1 MKKRL
6 LSMILCLCLALS
18 LLPAQAFAAERLIYV
33 ALGDSITTGYGLNS
47 PTTES
52 FAALLAEKG
61 NFALTNLAEDGET
74 TETLLQTIQNNSTGI
89 KKADVITITIGGND
103 LMNVLYEFL
112 AKKYNADETN
122 QDTPVDVK
130 KIKEI
135 LQSQNSSDFLKKM
148 KLLNY
153 ITAEDNMTDLQN
165 SITTEINSVALNFS
179 QIIARL
185 RGLNKNATIIVAT
198 QYNPYEYAT
207 ENANEAIYSYAQQIS
222 GLFTSIL
229 EELNSKL
236 KLASSLGYQCADV
249 SEAFSEAVNK
259 NQNPCNAA
267 FDGIATLDFDFHPN
281 AYGHELIAET
291 MSEYALQYSIS
302 VTPDTLTFDTAT
314 EGYTDSKAQT
324 VTITNTGNQEV
335 TVALPTGAAYIITAK
350 DGFSNGKAT
359 LAVNE
364 QATFTI
370 QPKAGFAA
378 GTYKETIAVTGS
390 NDITENITATFT
402 VEEKKAVPT
411 QPGTE
416 NQNPVQTGTEN
427 QTPQTGTVLQDTA
440 TGDIYKVTESGK
452 EVEYVKSGSK
462 SKKTE
467 KIPATVTIN
476 GTKYTVTSVAN
487 NAFKNNK
494 KVENVVIGK
503 NVTKIGKK
511 AFYGCKNL
519 KKITIKS
526 TKLKKKTIGAKA
538 FTKAGSKNYSKLKV
552 IVPKKCLKN
561 YTKIL
566 KQKGLSKRAVIK

>member
-6 LSMILCLCLALS
+6 LSMILSLCLVLS
-18 LLPAQAFAAERLIYV
+18 LLPAQAFAAERLSYV

-103 LMNVLYEFL
+103 LMNVLYDFL
-112 AKKYNADETN
+112 MAKYNADETN
-122 QDTPVDVK
+122 PDDMNEEQIK
-130 KIKEI
+130 KI
-135 LQSQNSSDFLKKM
+135 LQSNDADDLQKKQ
-148 KLLNY
+148 KLLGYLSDENNIAELKSAISEKISSISSKFSTI
-153 ITAEDNMTDLQN
+153 ITSLK
-165 SITTEINSVALNFS
+165 ILNP
-179 QIIARL
+179 
-185 RGLNKNATIIVAT
+185 NTTIIVAT
-198 QYNPYEYAT
+198 QYNPYKYALDSLGNDLPST
-207 ENANEAIYSYAQQIS
+207 IIRNMVEPIVS
-222 GLFTSIL
+222 LFDEIL
-229 EELNSKL
+229 EQFNALL
-236 KLASSLGYQCADV
+236 SSSSVQHQYYCADV
-249 SEAFSEAVNK
+249 YTKFAEATA
-259 NQNPCNAA
+259 NPCNAS
-267 FDGIATLDFDFHPN
+267 FTTFNLDFHPN
-281 AYGHELIAET
+281 AYGHKLIAET

-335 TVALPTGAAYIITAK
+335 TVDLPTGAAYIITAK

-359 LAVNE
+359 LAVNG
-364 QATFTI
+364 QATFTVR
-370 QPKAGFAA
+370 PKAGLAA

-416 NQNPVQTGTEN
+416 NQNPAQSGIEN
-427 QTPQTGTVLQDTA
+427 QVPQAGAVLQDTA

-476 GTKYTVTSVAN
+476 GIRYTVTFVAN

>member
-6 LSMILCLCLALS
+6 LSMILSLCLALS
-18 LLPAQAFAAERLIYV
+18 LLPAQAFAAERLSYV
-33 ALGDSITTGYGLNS
+33 ALGDSITTGYGLGEDE
-47 PTTES
+47 ES
-52 FAALLAEKG
+52 FATRLAEMGNFQLNDSLAKDGVTSADLLAVVQAE
-61 NFALTNLAEDGET
+61 TN
-74 TETLLQTIQNNSTGI
+74 TETLRN
-89 KKADVITITIGGND
+89 ADVITITIGGND
-103 LMNVLYEFL
+103 LMNALYEFL
-112 AKKYNADETN
+112 RDKYNAEN
-122 QDTPVDVK
+122 PSANVDADQ
-130 KIKEI
+130 IKDM
-135 LQSQNSSDFLKKM
+135 LMNSNIVTIS
-148 KLLNY
+148 KLLKY
-153 ITAEDNMTDLQN
+153 IIDEKNSDDLQAAMTRAISLAAIN
-165 SITTEINSVALNFS
+165 FRSIITSLKALN
-179 QIIARL
+179 Q
-185 RGLNKNATIIVAT
+185 NATIIVAT
-198 QYNPYEYAT
+198 QYNPYEYAAKH
-207 ENANEAIYSYAQQIS
+207 ANPYISDKAQLISDLFETILEKLNTSLMSYASLS
-222 GLFTSIL
+222 GY
-229 EELNSKL
+229 
-236 KLASSLGYQCADV
+236 YQCADV
-249 SEAFSEAVNK
+249 SAAFSNAVSDDK
-259 NQNPCNAA
+259 DPCNAT
-267 FDGIATLDFDFHPN
+267 FVDLSNMNFDFHPN

-335 TVALPTGAAYIITAK
+335 TVDLPVGKAYIITAK
-350 DGFSNGKAT
+350 GGFSNGKAT

-364 QATFTI
+364 QATFTV
-370 QPKAGFAA
+370 QPKVGFAA

-416 NQNPVQTGTEN
+416 NQNPAQTGTEN

-440 TGDIYKVTESGK
+440 IGDIYKVTESGK

-476 GTKYTVTSVAN
+476 GIRYTVTSVAN

-494 KVENVVIGK
+494 KVETVVIGK

-538 FTKAGSKNYSKLKV
+538 FTKAGSKNYGKLKV

>member
-1 MKKRL
+1 
-6 LSMILCLCLALS
+6 MILCLCLALS
-18 LLPAQAFAAERLIYV
+18 LLPAQTFAAERLSYV
-33 ALGDSITTGYGLNS
+33 ALGDSITTGYGLDAKA
-47 PTTES
+47 TES
-52 FAALLAEKG
+52 FAALLAKKG
-61 NFALTNLAEDGET
+61 NFALTNLANNGET
-74 TETLLQTIQNNSTGI
+74 TETLLTTITDKSADIQ
-89 KKADVITITIGGND
+89 KADVITITIGGND
-103 LMNVLYEFL
+103 LMNALYEFL
-112 AKKYNADETN
+112 KNKYNAENPSANVDAEQIKNMLMSKNTET
-122 QDTPVDVK
+122 
-130 KIKEI
+130 ISI
-135 LQSQNSSDFLKKM
+135 LLGYIINNSSD
-148 KLLNY
+148 
-153 ITAEDNMTDLQN
+153 LQN
-165 SITTEINSVALNFS
+165 TMSDAINSAAINFGSIIDYLKTLNP
-179 QIIARL
+179 
-185 RGLNKNATIIVAT
+185 NATIIVAT
-198 QYNPYEYAT
+198 QYNPYEYAA
-207 ENANEAIYSYAQQIS
+207 EHANPFISDKAQQIS
-222 GLFTSIL
+222 GLFSTIL
-229 EELNSKL
+229 GILNNSL
-236 KLASSLGYQCADV
+236 MNYASLSGYYQCADV
-249 SEAFSEAVNK
+249 SAAFSEAVK
-259 NQNPCNAA
+259 ENQNPCNAS
-267 FDGIATLDFDFHPN
+267 FTTFNLDFHPN
-281 AYGHELIAET
+281 AYGHQLIAET

-364 QATFTI
+364 QATFTV
-370 QPKAGFAA
+370 QPKVGFAA
-378 GTYKETIAVTGS
+378 GTYKETIAITGS

-416 NQNPVQTGTEN
+416 NQNPAQSGTEN
-427 QTPQTGTVLQDTA
+427 QAPQTGTILKNAA
-440 TGDIYKVTESGK
+440 TGDTYKVTESGK

-476 GTKYTVTSVAN
+476 GIRYTVTSVAN

-494 KVENVVIGK
+494 KVETVVIGK